1 MGSCPPVEF
10 PVASFLECPPL
21 FVAGLF
27 FVPTRGGVVLAFKT
41 GFLEG
46 REPKAPPL
54 HPSGMAHVTEGCE
67 SCRSRLW
74 DQGVYPHFCDTR
86 ESAMTGGQGGSQQPK
101 RSFALRS
108 NVHAPTGAVA
118 TVARCRADKGAPL
131 SRAMV
136 AAVDQQLTCH
146 NRRNRMGQKP
156 FSTADPVADAPSR
169 P

>member
-1 MGSCPPVEF
+1 MHFHASWWEATRFLEPSPNQTPPKGDHRSPARMGSESDPRDSAAPAHGVKPQSSGTHGNPVGKVT
-10 PVASFLECPPL
+10 VAPL
-21 FVAGLF
+21 KL
-27 FVPTRGGVVLAFKT
+27 TWK
-41 GFLEG
+41 
-46 REPKAPPL
+46 PKSWSPK
-54 HPSGMAHVTEGCE
+54 G
-67 SCRSRLW
+67 
-74 DQGVYPHFCDTR
+74 D
-86 ESAMTGGQGGSQQPK
+86 SAMTGGQGGSQQPK

>member
-1 MGSCPPVEF
+1 
-10 PVASFLECPPL
+10 
-21 FVAGLF
+21 
-27 FVPTRGGVVLAFKT
+27 
-41 GFLEG
+41 
-46 REPKAPPL
+46 
-54 HPSGMAHVTEGCE
+54 
-67 SCRSRLW
+67 
-74 DQGVYPHFCDTR
+74 
-86 ESAMTGGQGGSQQPK
+86 MTGGQGGSQQPK